1 MTIQVKICG
10 LKEPETLN
18 AAIQAGADYV
28 GFVFFPKSP
37 RNISPEDAAAL
48 IEGTRSQVASVALT
62 VNAPDED
69 ILNINTIVNPDWF
82 QLHGSETLERVSEI
96 KKLTKKPVIKAFG
109 VATQQDIDRALP
121 YGEIVDLMLF
131 DAKPPPDGKSLP
143 GGNGLSFDWT
153 LMKNVEKQ
161 MQYMLSG
168 GLNPENV
175 QSAIELTGASAVDVS
190 SGVESAPGIKD
201 PQKIR
206 RFIEAARSSEMSV
219 RT

>member
-1 MTIQVKICG
+1 MSTKIKICG
-10 LKEPETLN
+10 LKEPETLETT
-18 AAIQAGADYV
+18 IQAGADFV

-37 RNISPEDAAAL
+37 RNVDLQEAATL
-48 IEGTRSQVASVALT
+48 VSQIENRTASVALT
-62 VNAPDED
+62 VNASDDQIES
-69 ILNINTIVNPDWF
+69 INTTVNPDWF
-82 QLHGSETLERVSEI
+82 QLHGSETLERVIEV
-96 KKLTKKPVIKAFG
+96 KKLTQKPVIKAFG
-109 VATQQDIDRALP
+109 VATQADIDQAMP
-121 YGEIVDLMLF
+121 YKEAVDFMLF

-206 RFIEAARSSEMSV
+206 AFIEAARSSEMSV